1 MKSQTFW
8 CFWHNETQE
17 ETEFTES
24 INYLIYLTPPLVYST
39 FQPQASIQ
47 DFSTQDFQSMNSS
60 TMNSSTMNSSTMNLP
75 GVEKSWVGIEC
86 LMLISSLFKSSCKC
100 LCTVESLSL
109 KNSWLESLKIETWGW
124 NSGPIIALIKNSL
137 HGPTNFLF
145 FFFSFSS
152 FWGRQIFL
160 FQISNLRN
168 HLPFNESVGRVI
180 SYIMGLS

>member
-60 TMNSSTMNSSTMNLP
+60 TMNSSTMNLP

-100 LCTVESLSL
+100 LCTVEKSEFEEFMVGKSKDWNLGL
-109 KNSWLESLKIETWGW
+109 KFRSHNSINYKFPAW
-124 NSGPIIALIKNSL
+124 
-137 HGPTNFLF
+137 TNK
-145 FFFSFSS
+145 FS
-152 FWGRQIFL
+152 IFL
-160 FQISNLRN
+160 FLLLILLGSPNLPLSN
-168 HLPFNESVGRVI
+168 
-180 SYIMGLS
+180 